1 MPSDIP
7 EHLRIWHSDASDRP
21 DLYIT
26 YRLICTRH
34 DACLHRAKKIISE
47 VSLFSAE
54 EWPDHPAYWLTIFP
68 GWFTDYFTSQQTDWD
83 FDSWLAQVSQRSWTW
98 WSSHEDSGFS
108 FVTLALTEWP
118 NNASAIEVVFE
129 ASGFEI
135 VDRMTNLPY

>member
-1 MPSDIP
+1 MARPPRLLADDFP
-7 EHLRIWHSDASDRP
+7 WLVHRLLHVTADR
-21 DLYIT
+21 L
-26 YRLICTRH
+26 
-34 DACLHRAKKIISE
+34 
-47 VSLFSAE
+47 
-54 EWPDHPAYWLTIFP
+54 
-68 GWFTDYFTSQQTDWD
+68 
-83 FDSWLAQVSQRSWTW
+83 RSWTW